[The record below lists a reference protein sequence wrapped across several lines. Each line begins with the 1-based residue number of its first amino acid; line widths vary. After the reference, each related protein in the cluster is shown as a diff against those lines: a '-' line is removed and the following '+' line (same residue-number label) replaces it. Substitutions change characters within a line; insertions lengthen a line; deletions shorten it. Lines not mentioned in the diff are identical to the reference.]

1 MSGWSCF
8 AFRRVFAELFT
19 SNIFMPADYFV
30 SSLSWFAS
38 DMDDELGTTREEKFL
53 RCTHFVLPNQSEI
66 HRWSKKM
73 EDGLYCRVI

>member
-1 MSGWSCF
+1 VSGGSCF
-8 AFRRVFAELFT
+8 AFRRVFAELYF
-19 SNIFMPADYFV
+19 NFFVPADCFV
-30 SSLSWFAS
+30 SSWFAS
-38 DMDDELGTTREEKFL
+38 DMDGELGTRSEEKFL

>member
-1 MSGWSCF
+1 MSGGSCF

-38 DMDDELGTTREEKFL
+38 DMDDERRKISALYAL
-53 RCTHFVLPNQSEI
+53 CASEPV
-66 HRWSKKM
+66 RDTSVVE
-73 EDGLYCRVI
+73 EDGRWIILPCNLRGR

>member
-1 MSGWSCF
+1 MSGGSCF
-8 AFRRVFAELFT
+8 AFRRVFAELYT
-19 SNIFMPADYFV
+19 SIFLPADCFV

-38 DMDDELGTTREEKFL
+38 DMDDELGTRREEKFL